1 VEPVWIV
8 AQVFG
13 AEVDLWDGQET
24 REAILA
30 RHLKAER
37 DDRHSNAIAV
47 GDEVEVEGGGSV
59 PLRVVARKD
68 RRSFLERATGD
79 RRGQTQVIAA
89 NATCAVIVSS
99 VAEPPFRP
107 GLVDRWALLARR
119 GGMTPIL
126 CLNKI
131 DLSTQEDA
139 EHAIA
144 QAAIPL
150 DAVTMSAATGAGV
163 PQLLEYLAGTMSVM
177 VGHSGVGK
185 SSVLHRLV
193 PGADA
198 ATGELS
204 AKNRKG
210 RHTTT
215 SARLY
220 PLPEGGII
228 IDTPGVRSVPLG
240 NTEPSEVAAIFPEI
254 ADAPPCRFRSC
265 THRTEPG
272 CLVLQGV
279 REGTLPESVYTR
291 YRRLLEEARIR

>member
-1 VEPVWIV
+1 MS
-8 AQVFG
+8 QVFG
-13 AEVDLWDGQET
+13 AGVSLWDGHET
-24 REAILA
+24 REAALA

-59 PLRVVARKD
+59 PLRIVARKH

-79 RRGQTQVIAA
+79 PRGQTQVIAA
-89 NATCAVIVSS
+89 NATRAVIVSS
-99 VAEPPFRP
+99 LAEPPFRP

-119 GGMTPIL
+119 GGLTPIL
-126 CLNKI
+126 CLNKL
-131 DLSTQEDA
+131 DLSTQKDA
-139 EHAIA
+139 DQAIA
-144 QAAIPL
+144 EAAIPL
-150 DAVTMSAATGAGV
+150 EAVTMSAATGAGV
-163 PQLLEYLAGTMSVM
+163 PELLAHLTGTTSVM

-185 SSVLHRLV
+185 SSVLRRLV

-198 ATGELS
+198 LTAEVS

-215 SARLY
+215 SSRLY
-220 PLPEGGII
+220 PLPGGGII
-228 IDTPGVRSVPLG
+228 IDTPGVRSVSLG
-240 NTEPSEVAAIFPEI
+240 HTEVSEVAAVFPEI

-272 CLVLQGV
+272 CRVLEGV
-279 REGTLPESVYTR
+279 REGAVPESVYTR
-291 YRRLLEEARIR
+291 YRRLLEEAQIR